1 MPKLQSFRLF
11 VNERLTAA
19 AVEIFGAV
27 EKTVYEYH
35 EENERLRRLLHI
47 TPERR
52 LSIVDSLQTSLK
64 RSGSTVFEEELEF
77 CEQEWVP
84 SLGEEDPEI
93 TQIKEEQEELQ
104 TSQEEEQFQGN
115 FDCGAQIE

>member
-1 MPKLQSFRLF
+1 MTSAISP
-11 VNERLTAA
+11 
-19 AVEIFGAV
+19 
-27 EKTVYEYH
+27 
-35 EENERLRRLLHI
+35 
-47 TPERR
+47 
-52 LSIVDSLQTSLK
+52 DSLQTSLK

-93 TQIKEEQEELQ
+93 TQIKSEQEELQ

-115 FDCGAQIE
+115 FGMEDSIFTSPCLKSECDPEDSHFILDSSPNPDCGAQIE